1 MPLPK
6 YTPFLNGEGGVKI
19 GLSPIS
25 EFEWLDLDDKFEEE
39 INLKKNLLK
48 DNREEVLQINNQVKT
63 QQAEVLDTVLKY
75 LKSFHSDKYKI
86 NNDSVFIESSKDF
99 YRFDQF
105 DNPIELASLLIQE
118 DLVLMSSK
126 NSKFYLTAASLSAPS
141 HWSLVEKFSKSLM
154 DLHEG
159 VHSYKESIGQRVDEI
174 FDKLPSERILE
185 RFNWSIYD
193 NPKLFQPVNSKPNV
207 KFTETE
213 ASKLFMRVERQTI
226 RKLPLSDSVLFT
238 IRVYVDPIL
247 SLLEDKRLL
256 ESLQLALE
264 NLTDPMKKYKSIDQ
278 FEVNLLTWIKENLK

>member
-1 MPLPK
+1 LPLPK
-6 YTPFLNGEGGVKI
+6 YTPYLNGEGGVKI

-25 EFEWLDLDDKFEEE
+25 EFEWLDIDDKFEEE
-39 INLKKNLLK
+39 IDLKKNLLK
-48 DNREEVLQINNQVKT
+48 DNREEVLQINNQVEAE
-63 QQAEVLDTVLKY
+63 QAEVLDTVLKH
-75 LKSFHSDKYKI
+75 LQSFHPEKYKI
-86 NNDSVFIESSKDF
+86 NNDSVFIDSSKDF
-99 YRFDQF
+99 YTFDQF

-118 DLVLMSSK
+118 DLILMSSK
-126 NSKFYLTAASLSAPS
+126 NSKFHLTAASLSAPS

-159 VHSYKESIGQRVDEI
+159 VPGYKESIGQRVDEI

-193 NPKLFQPVNSKPNV
+193 NPKLFQPVGSKPNV

-226 RKLPLSDSVLFT
+226 RKLPLSNSVLFA

-256 ESLQLALE
+256 ENLQLALE
-264 NLTDPMKKYKSIDQ
+264 NLSGPMKKYKSIDQ
-278 FEVNLLTWIKENLK
+278 FEMNLITWIKENLK

>member
-1 MPLPK
+1 
-6 YTPFLNGEGGVKI
+6 
-19 GLSPIS
+19 
-25 EFEWLDLDDKFEEE
+25 
-39 INLKKNLLK
+39 
-48 DNREEVLQINNQVKT
+48 
-63 QQAEVLDTVLKY
+63 
-75 LKSFHSDKYKI
+75 
-86 NNDSVFIESSKDF
+86 
-99 YRFDQF
+99 
-105 DNPIELASLLIQE
+105 
-118 DLVLMSSK
+118 
-126 NSKFYLTAASLSAPS
+126 
-141 HWSLVEKFSKSLM
+141 M

-159 VHSYKESIGQRVDEI
+159 VPSYKESIGQRVDEI